1 MLALFSWWRLSFTRL
16 LNESAGIGSVTR
28 FVGFFIFSSFFSPLL
43 SVAMVSAMLFSWFF
57 CRIYDLTS
65 IVAVPLLFHVYSP
78 ISIFCVYFRGFF
90 KVIFFVVDFPWLNL
104 SQFDFLYFLLSAG
117 MFFQY
122 FYLFCS
128 CFLQFCLV
136 LCPALGEMFTRWRQ
150 CSNVCL

>member
-1 MLALFSWWRLSFTRL
+1 LD
-16 LNESAGIGSVTR
+16 
-28 FVGFFIFSSFFSPLL
+28 SFFSPLL

-65 IVAVPLLFHVYSP
+65 IVAVPLLFHVCYP

-122 FYLFCS
+122 FCLFCS
-128 CFLQFCLV
+128 CFFAVLSRSLSSSRRDVYSLTSMWSIHLFIHQFQLWNHN
-136 LCPALGEMFTRWRQ
+136 E
-150 CSNVCL
+150 ND